1 MVKKRDEKP
10 RREVTKRQLSR
21 WRQQKRRQRFIF
33 GLGTFVIVSVLGIV
47 GAGWYIG
54 SYQPLHQTVIKVN
67 DVEFNMDYYV
77 KALKFYARGQSVQI
91 ISFLVGQ
98 VEKNIQQDELI
109 RQGAMKL
116 GFSISDKE
124 ADEELKSHEPPH
136 NDVHRDIV
144 RADML
149 VSKLLDEHFDQQ
161 VLVFAEQRHIMA
173 MFLESE
179 SQATEVKARLESGED
194 FGELAGELSLES
206 FSRSEEGDF
215 DWHPEGILTE
225 LLGTS
230 IPDDYAFNPE
240 AGVLSQPIYE
250 EERIKGVGYWIAK
263 VLEREEEQ
271 GKVRV
276 LGILLSSEEEAQKV
290 REKLEAGEDFDEL
303 AEEFSQDEES
313 KDGGGRLGWFTPGEA
328 GPAFDEFAFN
338 SEIELGVVSEPILD
352 DTIATKEGYW
362 LIKVVERKE
371 PKIEAHVQAVL
382 LGSEEEAQQVKSKL
396 EAGGDFDELAEEFSQ
411 DDRSKDDGGRMGWLT
426 PGEASPAFDEFVFN
440 SEIEIETLSESIK
453 DDTVLTEGGYW
464 LVKVL
469 DEDDNRRIGD
479 GDRDL
484 LKAKAFDEWVSSLWD
499 DPEYK
504 VESYLDSEK
513 EAWAVEQSMKG

>member
-1 MVKKRDEKP
+1 LVKKKDEKP

-21 WRQQKRRQRFIF
+21 WRQQKKRQRFIF
-33 GLGTFVIVSVLGIV
+33 GLGTFIIVSVLGIV

-54 SYQPLHQTVIKVN
+54 YYQPLHQTVIKVN
-67 DVEFNMDYYV
+67 DVEFNMNYYV
-77 KALKFYARGQSVQI
+77 KMIKLFGEGQSIEIRQ
-91 ISFLVGQ
+91 FLADGVITRI
-98 VEKNIQQDELI
+98 ERNELI

-116 GFSISDKE
+116 GISVGD
-124 ADEELKSHEPPH
+124 DEVDAELKSREPPLSK
-136 NDVHRDIV
+136 DYRDIV

-149 VSKLLDEHFDQQ
+149 VNKLLDEHFDQQ
-161 VLVFAEQRHIMA
+161 VPVFAEQRHIMA

-179 SQATEVKARLESGED
+179 SQVTEVKARLESGED

-206 FSRSEEGDF
+206 FSQSEEGDF

-263 VLEREEEQ
+263 VLEREEEK

-313 KDGGGRLGWFTPGEA
+313 KDDGGKLGWFTPGEA
-328 GPAFDEFAFN
+328 GPAFDEFTFN
-338 SEIELGVVSEPILD
+338 PEIELGVISEPILD

-371 PKIEAHVQAVL
+371 SKIEAHVQAIL

-396 EAGGDFDELAEEFSQ
+396 EAGGDFAELAEEFSQ
-411 DDRSKDDGGRMGWLT
+411 DDGSKDDGGRMGWFT

-440 SEIEIETLSESIK
+440 FEIELETLSELIK

-469 DEDDNRRIGD
+469 DEDDNRRIDG

-484 LKAKAFDEWVSSLWD
+484 LKAKAFDVWVSSLWD
-499 DPEYK
+499 DPENK
-504 VESYLDSEK
+504 VESYLGCEK
-513 EAWAVEQSMKG
+513 EAWAAEQSMKG

>member
-1 MVKKRDEKP
+1 M
-10 RREVTKRQLSR
+10 
-21 WRQQKRRQRFIF
+21 
-33 GLGTFVIVSVLGIV
+33 
-47 GAGWYIG
+47 
-54 SYQPLHQTVIKVN
+54 N
-67 DVEFNMDYYV
+67 YYV
-77 KALKFYARGQSVQI
+77 KMLKLLGEGQPIEFRQ
-91 ISFLVGQ
+91 FLADV
-98 VEKNIQQDELI
+98 VVTRIERNELI
-109 RQGAMKL
+109 RQGAMRL

-124 ADEELKSHEPPH
+124 ADEELKSHEPPY
-136 NDVHRDIV
+136 NDAHRDIV
-144 RADML
+144 RTNML

-161 VLVFAEQRHIMA
+161 VPVFAEQRHIMA

-179 SQATEVKARLESGED
+179 SQVTEVKARLENGED

-250 EERIKGVGYWIAK
+250 EERLKGVGYWIAK
-263 VLEREEEQ
+263 VLEREEEE

-313 KDGGGRLGWFTPGEA
+313 KDNGGRLGWFTPGEA
-328 GPAFDEFAFN
+328 SPAFDEFAFN
-338 SEIELGVVSEPILD
+338 SELELGVISEPMLD
-352 DTIATKEGYW
+352 DTIAIKEGYW

-371 PKIEAHVQAVL
+371 PKVEAHVQAIL

-411 DDRSKDDGGRMGWLT
+411 DDGSKDDGGRMGWFT

-440 SEIEIETLSESIK
+440 SEIELETLSEPIK

-464 LVKVL
+464 LVKVV
-469 DEDDNRRIGD
+469 DEDDNREVD
-479 GDRDL
+479 EGDRDL

-499 DPEYK
+499 DPENK